1 MTVEHTDPGT
11 ASDDRSISRRRLL
24 QTAGVAA
31 GLTVAWSTAHGALG
45 QDDSGTPPPDV
56 PVEAGAT
63 PEATPTTPPSPFPA
77 DVDAYLR
84 INTDGTATLL
94 TGKVEYGQGIRTGFA
109 QLAAEELSLPFEAI
123 QVVMGQTDQAPFDI
137 GTFGSLST
145 RLTGP
150 RIRQAGAAMRV
161 WLSELGA
168 QKLGQDPSAVELQNG
183 NVVVTADPT
192 QMVSYA
198 DLAAGQ
204 ASMRQLDPDL
214 PLKDPSTFSIIGQSI
229 PRPDVSQKVDGSLKY
244 GIDASVDGM
253 VWGKIVRP
261 PSFGATLTSI
271 DWSKAQASPGVVGVF
286 QDGNFAGLAAERYE
300 QAEAAIG
307 LVSATWAELNTGT
320 TSENIHD
327 VLLAKADA
335 GTRLGE
341 TNVEPAKETDILS
354 GITQPIELTFRS
366 PYVNH
371 TPIEPRNSL
380 VQIGDG
386 RVDVWASTQDPFTV
400 RATVAEILGVDPQ
413 TVVVTPMATGG
424 AFGSKITPMADPEA
438 ARLAQAFQRPVK
450 VLWRRDEEI
459 GNGQYRPATLINIT
473 TGLDGQGGISGWLYN
488 LYSASYFPENAP
500 QDESSQNGAA
510 SDWSADIHEIYELAN
525 AQTVWYQG
533 PAPLPPFYWRV
544 NGATM
549 NTFAREITLDI
560 LAEQE
565 GVDPVTFRRNM
576 LTSNPRMAA
585 VMDAVIAKAG
595 WTPGVGATG
604 RGFGLALGFDAET
617 YVAQIAQ
624 VEVDQNTGEIFVKH
638 VDVALDCGLVVNPEA
653 VKHQVEGSVVL
664 GTSSALREIIK
675 FDNGRVTNP
684 SFADYAPITMRES
697 PTVDVVFVE
706 DKTQPMTGVGEPAV
720 APVAAA
726 VASAV
731 YDLLGIR
738 LYDLPFTADRVQAE
752 LQKKAQGG
760 TPAVATPAA
769 GTPVSGTPVATPMV
783 ATPIA

>member
-1 MTVEHTDPGT
+1 MTFEDAPAITEP
-11 ASDDRSISRRRLL
+11 DDRSVTRRRLL
-24 QTAGVAA
+24 QTAGAAA
-31 GLTVAWSTAHGALG
+31 GLTIVWSSAQGALG
-45 QDDSGTPPPDV
+45 QDSSGTPAPGV

-63 PEATPTTPPSPFPA
+63 PEATPVTPASPFPS

-84 INTDGTATLL
+84 VNADGTVTLL
-94 TGKVEYGQGIRTGFA
+94 TGKVEYGQGIQTGFA
-109 QLAAEELSLPFEAI
+109 QLAAEELSLPFGAV

-137 GTFGSLST
+137 VTAGSLST

-161 WLSELGA
+161 WLTELGA
-168 QKLGQDPSAVELQNG
+168 QKLGQDPSAVSLQNG
-183 NVVVTADPT
+183 SVVVTADPT
-192 QMVSYA
+192 QKVAFAELA
-198 DLAAGQ
+198 DGQ
-204 ASMRQLDPDL
+204 ASMRQLDPNIA
-214 PLKDPSTFSIIGQSI
+214 LKDPSTFTVIGQSI
-229 PRPDVSQKVDGSLKY
+229 PRPDVTHKVDGSLKY
-244 GIDASVDGM
+244 GIDGAVDGM

-271 DWSKAQASPGVVGVF
+271 DWSKAQAAPGVVGVF
-286 QDGNFAGLAAERYE
+286 QDGDFAGLAAERYE
-300 QAEAAIG
+300 QAEAALT
-307 LVSATWAELNTGT
+307 LVTATWQELNTGT

-327 VLLAKADA
+327 LLLAKNDG

-341 TNVEPAKETDILS
+341 TNVEPAVGTDILA
-354 GITQPIELTFRS
+354 GITEPLALTFRG

-380 VQIGDG
+380 VQIGEG

-400 RATVAEILGVDPQ
+400 RSVVAEALGVEPG
-413 TVVVTPMATGG
+413 TVVVTPLAAGG
-424 AFGSKITPMADPEA
+424 AFGSKIVPMADLEA
-438 ARLAQAFQRPVK
+438 ARLAKAFQRPVK
-450 VLWRRDEEI
+450 VLWRRDEEL

-473 TGLDGQGGISGWLYN
+473 TGLDGRGGISGWIYN
-488 LYSASYFPENAP
+488 LYSASYYPENAP
-500 QDESSQNGAA
+500 QSEANANGAA
-510 SDWSADIHEIYELAN
+510 SDWSADVHEIYELAN
-525 AQTVWYQG
+525 AQTNWFQG

-549 NTFAREITLDI
+549 NTFAREVTLNV

-565 GVDPVTFRRNM
+565 GVDPVSFRRNM
-576 LTSNPRMAA
+576 LSSNPRMAA

-595 WTPGVGATG
+595 WTPAVGSTGSGVGM
-604 RGFGLALGFDAET
+604 ALGFDAES

-624 VEVDQNTGEIFVKH
+624 LEVDQNTGEIFVKH
-638 VDVALDCGLVVNPEA
+638 VDVAIDCGLVVNPEA

-664 GTSSALREIIK
+664 GVSSALREIIK

-684 SFADYAPITMRES
+684 SFAEYAPITMRES

-720 APVAAA
+720 APVAGAIA
-726 VASAV
+726 NAL

-738 LYDLPFTADRVQAE
+738 LYDIPFTADRVLAE
-752 LQKKAQGG
+752 LQKGQGATPVAG
-760 TPAVATPAA
+760 TPAVATPIA
-769 GTPVSGTPVATPMV
+769 ATPMV

>member
-1 MTVEHTDPGT
+1 M
-11 ASDDRSISRRRLL
+11 
-24 QTAGVAA
+24 
-31 GLTVAWSTAHGALG
+31 
-45 QDDSGTPPPDV
+45 

-63 PEATPTTPPSPFPA
+63 PEATPVTAPPPFPTDA
-77 DVDAYLR
+77 DAYLR
-84 INTDGTATLL
+84 VNGDGTVTLL

-109 QLAAEELSLPFEAI
+109 QLAAEELSLPFEAV

-161 WLSELGA
+161 WLTELGA
-168 QKLGQDPSAVELQNG
+168 QQLGQDPSAVSLQNG
-183 NVVVTADPT
+183 SVVLTADPT
-192 QMVSYA
+192 QAVTFA
-198 DLAAGQ
+198 ELAAGQ
-204 ASMRQLDPDL
+204 ASMRQLDPNI
-214 PLKDPSTFSIIGQSI
+214 PLKDPSTYAVIGQSI
-229 PRPDVSQKVDGSLKY
+229 PRPDVNQKVDGSLKY
-244 GIDASVDGM
+244 GIDGTVEGM

-271 DWSKAQASPGVVGVF
+271 DWSQAQAAPGVVGVF

-300 QAEAAIG
+300 QAEAAIA
-307 LVSATWAELNTGT
+307 LVQATWQELNTGT
-320 TSENIHD
+320 TSENIYD

-341 TNVEPAKETDILS
+341 TNVQPAVNPDILA
-354 GITQPIELTFRS
+354 GITAPVTLTFRG
-366 PYVNH
+366 PFVNH

-380 VQIGDG
+380 VQIGEG

-400 RATVAEILGVDPQ
+400 RATIGALLGVELE
-413 TVVVTPMATGG
+413 TVVVTPLATGG

-438 ARLAQAFQRPVK
+438 AQLAKAFGRPVK

-459 GNGQYRPATLINIT
+459 GHGQYRPATLINIT
-473 TGLDGQGGISGWLYN
+473 TGLDGQGGISGWIYD

-500 QDESSQNGAA
+500 QEEANANGAA
-510 SDWSADIHEIYELAN
+510 ADWSADIHEIYDTVN
-525 AQTVWYQG
+525 VQTTWYQG

-549 NTFAREITLDI
+549 NTFAREVTLNV

-565 GVDPVTFRRNM
+565 GVDPVSFRRNM
-576 LTSNPRMAA
+576 LTANPRMAA

-595 WTPGVGATG
+595 WTPGVGASG
-604 RGFGLALGFDAET
+604 RGVGLALGFDAES
-617 YVAQIAQ
+617 YVAEIAQ
-624 VEVDQNTGEIFVKH
+624 VEVDQNTGEVFVRH
-638 VDVALDCGLVVNPEA
+638 VDVAIDCGLVVNPEG
-653 VKHQVEGSVVL
+653 VRHQVEGSVVL
-664 GTSSALREIIK
+664 GVSSALREIIK
-675 FDNGRVTNP
+675 FENGRVTNA

-720 APVAAA
+720 APVAGA
-726 VASAV
+726 VANAI

-738 LYDLPFTADRVQAE
+738 LYDLPFTADRVLDELNKQA
-752 LQKKAQGG
+752 AG
-760 TPAVATPAA
+760 ATPTA
-769 GTPVSGTPVATPMV
+769 GTPPATPISATPTL
-783 ATPIA
+783 ATPIAATPVS